1 LILNTL
7 AADCNPAIGAPVPKK
22 VIPLLVVALLAVA
35 LLGYWVF
42 GRDEDSTHIVLQG
55 NVDLRQ
61 IELPF
66 SDSERIAE
74 VLVEEGSTVKA
85 GQVLARLDTR
95 RILPRIA
102 QAEAR
107 VAAQR
112 EALRRLQNGARPEE
126 VAQARAALAAA
137 HAEAAN
143 ATSQLQRLRSIS
155 DESKGRAISPQDLEA
170 ATATA
175 RMSEARAESSRK
187 ALELTVAGP
196 RQEDID
202 QAKAQLDAA
211 EADLALLKRELA
223 DAELLAPTDGVI
235 RNRLMEPGEMATP
248 QRPVFALAITTP
260 KWVRAY
266 LSEAELGR
274 VALDAPARITIDSAP
289 DAPLEGKV
297 GFLSSTAEFTP
308 KTVQTEELRTSLV
321 YEIRVF
327 VEDPQD
333 RLRLGMPATV
343 TITPTDHNGRP
354 RESGK

>member
-1 LILNTL
+1 
-7 AADCNPAIGAPVPKK
+7 VSKK
-22 VIPLLVVALLAVA
+22 IIPLAVVAVLALA

-42 GRDEDSTHIVLQG
+42 GRNDDESHIVLQG

-66 SDSERIAE
+66 NDSERIAE
-74 VLVEEGSTVKA
+74 VLVDEGSTVKA
-85 GQVLARLDTR
+85 GQVLARLDTGR
-95 RILPRIA
+95 LLPRVA

-107 VAAQR
+107 AAAQR
-112 EALRRLQNGARPEE
+112 EVLRKLRNGARPEE

-137 HAEAAN
+137 QAEASN

-170 ATATA
+170 AIAAA
-175 RMSEARAESSRK
+175 RMSEAQAESSRK
-187 ALELTVAGP
+187 ALELTLAGP
-196 RQEDID
+196 RQEEID

-211 EADLALLKRELA
+211 EADLALLKRQLA

-235 RNRLMEPGEMATP
+235 RNRLMEPGELATP
-248 QRPVFALAITTP
+248 QRPVFAIAITTP

-266 LSEAELGR
+266 LSEVELSR
-274 VALDAPARITIDSAP
+274 VALGAPARVTMDSAP
-289 DAPLEGKV
+289 DNPLAGKV
-297 GFLSSTAEFTP
+297 GFISSTAEFTP

-327 VEDPQD
+327 VDDPED

-343 TITPTDHNGRP
+343 TITPAQQQANA
-354 RESGK
+354 RESAR

>member
-1 LILNTL
+1 MSKRIIAL
-7 AADCNPAIGAPVPKK
+7 A
-22 VIPLLVVALLAVA
+22 VIALLALAV
-35 LLGYWVF
+35 LGYWVF
-42 GRDEDSTHIVLQG
+42 GGDDDESHIVLQG

-66 SDSERIAE
+66 NDSERIAE

-85 GQVLARLDTR
+85 GQVLARLDTGR
-95 RILPRIA
+95 LLPRVA
-102 QAEAR
+102 QAEAQA
-107 VAAQR
+107 AAQR
-112 EALRRLQNGARPEE
+112 EALRKLRNGARPEE

-137 HAEAAN
+137 QAEAAN

-155 DESKGRAISPQDLEA
+155 DESKGRAISPQDVEA
-170 ATATA
+170 AVAAA
-175 RMSEARAESSRK
+175 RMSEAQAESSRK

-196 RQEDID
+196 RQEEID

-211 EADLALLKRELA
+211 EADLALLKRQLA

-235 RNRLMEPGEMATP
+235 RNRLMEPGELATP
-248 QRPVFALAITTP
+248 QRPVFAIAITTP

-266 LSEAELGR
+266 LSEVELSR
-274 VALDAPARITIDSAP
+274 VALGAPARVTMDSAP
-289 DAPLEGKV
+289 NDPLEGKV
-297 GFLSSTAEFTP
+297 GFISSTAEFTP

-327 VEDPQD
+327 VDDPDD

-343 TITPTDHNGRP
+343 TITPAGQHANA
-354 RESGK
+354 RESGR

>member
-1 LILNTL
+1 LQ
-7 AADCNPAIGAPVPKK
+7 PEGSRMVPVPKRI
-22 VIPLLVVALLAVA
+22 IPLAIVAVLLAA

-42 GRDEDSTHIVLQG
+42 GRDEDTSHIVLQG

-66 SDSERIAE
+66 NDSERIAE
-74 VLVEEGSTVKA
+74 VLVDEGTAVKA
-85 GQVLARLDTR
+85 GQVLARLDTGR
-95 RILPRIA
+95 LLPRVA

-107 VAAQR
+107 VSVQR
-112 EALRRLQNGARPEE
+112 EALQKLRNGARPEE
-126 VAQARAALAAA
+126 IAQARAQVAAA
-137 HAEAAN
+137 QAEAAN
-143 ATSQLQRLRSIS
+143 ATSQSQRLRSIS
-155 DESKGRAISPQDLEA
+155 DESTGRAISPQDVEA
-170 ATATA
+170 ATAAA
-175 RMSEARAESSRK
+175 RMAEAQAQNVRK
-187 ALELTVAGP
+187 ALELTLAGP

-211 EADLALLKRELA
+211 EADLALLKRQLA
-223 DAELLAPTDGVI
+223 DAELVAPTDGVI
-235 RNRLMEPGEMATP
+235 RNRLMEPGELATP

-266 LSEAELGR
+266 LSEAALSR
-274 VALDAPARITIDSAP
+274 VALGAPASVTMDSAR
-289 DAPLEGKV
+289 DAPLQGKV
-297 GFLSSTAEFTP
+297 GFISSTAEFTP

-327 VEDPQD
+327 VDDPED

-343 TITPTDHNGRP
+343 TIEPPSPAHQS

>member
-1 LILNTL
+1 MSKRSIAL
-7 AADCNPAIGAPVPKK
+7 A
-22 VIPLLVVALLAVA
+22 VVALLALA
-35 LLGYWVF
+35 ALGYWVF
-42 GRDEDSTHIVLQG
+42 GGNDDDSHIVLQG

-66 SDSERIAE
+66 NDSERIAE

-85 GQVLARLDTR
+85 GQVLARLDTGR
-95 RILPRIA
+95 LLPRVA

-107 VAAQR
+107 AAAQR
-112 EALRRLQNGARPEE
+112 EVLRKLRNGARPEE

-137 HAEAAN
+137 QAEAAN

-170 ATATA
+170 AIAAA
-175 RMSEARAESSRK
+175 RMSEAQAESSRK
-187 ALELTVAGP
+187 ALELTLAGP
-196 RQEDID
+196 RQEEID

-211 EADLALLKRELA
+211 EADLALLKRQLA
-223 DAELLAPTDGVI
+223 DADLLAPTDGVI
-235 RNRLMEPGEMATP
+235 RNRLMEPGELATP
-248 QRPVFALAITTP
+248 QRPVFAIAITTP

-266 LSEAELGR
+266 LSEVELSR
-274 VALDAPARITIDSAP
+274 VALGAPARVTMDSAP
-289 DAPLEGKV
+289 NNPLEGKV
-297 GFLSSTAEFTP
+297 GFISSTAEFTP

-327 VEDPQD
+327 VDDPED

-343 TITPTDHNGRP
+343 TITPAQQQANV
-354 RESGK
+354 RESGR